1 MSHTNDQDDHN
12 SDPGPDPDALVD
24 TIDEQLMDRVAGDY
38 LRPISRQ
45 AVFCSPGDYDA
56 LHRID
61 DDSLVTTYADK
72 LSDVELLDDQAVPDG
87 DPRVLPESIED
98 FRRDAR
104 LQDILTNR
112 HAREIVER
120 FVTIDTDRNDKPG
133 PQRVQA
139 SVDVLFEVLSEQVE
153 LDQETIDEHNL
164 RVTVSVFE
172 RSFDQGECVRP
183 ISFTA
188 QRELARTPDELTDS
202 ILEPFDSP
210 MITEAYTQLHR
221 KLAASI
227 GEKIGG
233 SASLPITGEKEVAV
247 EPDYPPAAFTEE
259 RYDDWGDPVE
269 YQTETET
276 VRCGERIL
284 DLGRIYIPDPSDQ

>member
-24 TIDEQLMDRVAGDY
+24 NIDEQLMDRVAGDY

-61 DDSLVTTYADK
+61 DDTLVTIYADR
-72 LSDVELLDDQAVPDG
+72 LLDVELCDDQAVPDG
-87 DPRVLPESIED
+87 DPRVLPKSIED
-98 FRRDAR
+98 FRRGAR
-104 LQDILTNR
+104 LHDLLTDR

-120 FVTIDTDRNDKPG
+120 FGAIDTDRKDKPG

-139 SVDVLFEVLSEQVE
+139 SVDVPFEVLSDRVE
-153 LDQETIDEHNL
+153 LDQETIDEHHL
-164 RVTVSVFE
+164 QVAVSEFE

-183 ISFTA
+183 IPFTA
-188 QRELARTPDELTDS
+188 EYELASIQDELTDAMH
-202 ILEPFDSP
+202 EPFDGP
-210 MITEAYTQLHR
+210 VIGEAYTQLRR

-227 GEKIGG
+227 SEKIGG
-233 SASLPITGEKEVAV
+233 SASLPITGEKEVIV
-247 EPDYPPAAFTEE
+247 EPENPPPAFNEE
-259 RYDDWGDPVE
+259 HYDDWSDPVD
-269 YQTETET
+269 YQTETEI

-284 DLGRIYIPDPSDQ
+284 DLGRIYIPDPSDR